1 MKYNKIL
8 IVTGRSTEIFER
20 RLGYF
25 AEHLEIGSVLVA
37 FQDAFWKAD
46 DTWQVNFW
54 MIADADANKNCKETL
69 VEFVSPEKVNEA
81 FDKFIEFE
89 DNVFVIMDANW
100 EMLNFETMEDKKKAF
115 FDVLTKNHP
124 NVDVFVY
131 DTSFDSK
138 GQETKYEL
146 KKLGYKKDIHCVSLD
161 VSGSREL
168 YCDIKKV
175 FKAINLMTA
184 AKV

>member
-20 RLGYF
+20 GLGYF
-25 AEHLEIGSVLVA
+25 AKDLEMGSALVA
-37 FQDAFWKAD
+37 FQDAFWESD
-46 DTWQVNFW
+46 DAWQVAFW
-54 MIADADANKNCKETL
+54 MITDADTNKNCKEAL
-69 VEFVSPEKVNEA
+69 VEFVSPEKVNEN
-81 FDKFIEFE
+81 FDEFIEFK

-138 GQETKYEL
+138 EQETMREL
-146 KKLGYKKDIHCVSLD
+146 KNFGYKKDIHCVSLD
-161 VSGSREL
+161 VSGSCEL

-175 FKAINLMTA
+175 FKAIKLMTA